1 MRVINCLVNTIY
13 FMVAHNMVT
22 ARVGKQAFFE
32 EIKTFIWHSCNVCNY
47 YLISVSVNTY
57 PTYSEL
63 PSNASTK
70 NKWLHCSCG
79 GETLVL
85 PLFVGGGVVARLL
98 VSLLH
103 EGLHALNEGLRVR
116 KKNKD
121 PDPVLEKSQTRNW
134 FKKRVRL
141 RFFSWIG
148 LGSSLNIRI
157 LMRTPCSFLSIYR
170 DLNTKMKNEVCFMSE

>member
-70 NKWLHCSCG
+70 NKWLHSSCG

-116 KKNKD
+116 KKKQWSRPCFGEILD
-121 PDPVLEKSQTRNW
+121 SEPI
-134 FKKRVRL
+134 KKRRKK
-141 RFFSWIG
+141 RKNMSNFS
-148 LGSSLNIRI
+148 LYHLDRI
-157 LMRTPCSFLSIYR
+157 KIQSKHPDFDANSI
-170 DLNTKMKNEVCFMSE
+170 